1 MSRSLDARKSRGDA
15 MPDAIP
21 DAVAAVLVVLIL
33 TAMAVHFVSG

>member
-1 MSRSLDARKSRGDA
+1 MSGSPDARKPRADS
-15 MPDAIP
+15 IP

>member
-1 MSRSLDARKSRGDA
+1 MSRSPDSRRSSA
-15 MPDAIP
+15 DAIP

>member
-1 MSRSLDARKSRGDA
+1 MPGSPDSRIPRGDS
-15 MPDAIP
+15 IP